1 MIPGGDIAPFTAA
14 AGRQAGAWLRAV
26 RPTQWIK
33 NGVVFAG
40 LVFGGRLLDPA
51 AFAQATLAFI
61 VFCLVSSGFYLIN
74 DVVDQQAD
82 QRHPLKRLRPVAAG
96 EIAPRRALVAGVILV
111 MVALVSALAVGVPFC
126 LAVLTYVLLMAGY
139 NLGFKR
145 VVILDVFVI
154 AAGFVIR
161 AAAGALAVDVS
172 ISPWLLICTMLL
184 ALLIA
189 FGKRRHEFLSLPDAR
204 DHRQNLEHYTP
215 ALLDRCVAVTA
226 MGSLL
231 VYGLYTFDAES
242 VPRDHRLM
250 LTIPLVAYGIFRYLF
265 LLYRRG
271 DGGAPEAMIVTDRP
285 LLISLG
291 AWAVMI
297 GVLFY
302 GS

>member
-1 MIPGGDIAPFTAA
+1 VIPGGDIAPIIAVVE
-14 AGRQAGAWLRAV
+14 RQAGAWLRAL

-40 LVFGGRLLDPA
+40 LVFGGKLLDPR

-61 VFCLVSSGFYLIN
+61 VFCIVSGGFYLIN
-74 DVVDQQAD
+74 DVVDRQAD
-82 QRHPLKRLRPVAAG
+82 LRHPLKRLRPIASG
-96 EIAPRRALVAGVILV
+96 EIAVRRALASGMFLVAA
-111 MVALVSALAVGVPFC
+111 ALLCALAVGLPFF
-126 LAVLTYVLLMAGY
+126 LAVLAYALLMAGY

-172 ISPWLLICTMLL
+172 ISPWLLMCTMLL

-189 FGKRRHEFLSLPDAR
+189 FGKRRHEFLSLPEAR
-204 DHRQNLEHYTP
+204 SHRQNLEHYTLP
-215 ALLDRCVAVTA
+215 LLDQCVAITA

-291 AWAVMI
+291 VWALTI

-302 GS
+302 AS

>member
-1 MIPGGDIAPFTAA
+1 VIPGGDIAPVIAV
-14 AGRQAGAWLRAV
+14 AGRQAGVWLRAL

-40 LVFGGRLLDPA
+40 LVFGDKLLDPP

-61 VFCLVSSGFYLIN
+61 LFCIISSGFYLIN

-82 QRHPLKRLRPVAAG
+82 QRHPLKRLRPVASG
-96 EIAPRRALVAGVILV
+96 EIATRRALAAGVFLV
-111 MVALVSALAVGVPFC
+111 AAALVCSLALGLPFF
-126 LAVLTYVLLMAGY
+126 LAVLAYALLMAGY
-139 NLGFKR
+139 NLWFKR

-154 AAGFVIR
+154 AAGFVVR
-161 AAAGALAVDVS
+161 AAAGALAVEVT

-189 FGKRRHEFLSLPDAR
+189 FGKRRHEFLSLPEAR
-204 DHRQNLEHYTP
+204 DHRRNLEHYTP
-215 ALLDRCVAVTA
+215 ALLDQCVAITA

-271 DGGAPEAMIVTDRP
+271 DGGAPEAMLVTDRP
-285 LLISLG
+285 LLIALG
-291 AWAVMI
+291 AWAVMV

-302 GS
+302 AS

>member
-1 MIPGGDIAPFTAA
+1 VIPGGDIAPIIAV
-14 AGRQAGAWLRAV
+14 AGRQAGTWLRAL

-40 LVFGGRLLDPA
+40 LVFGGKLLDPL
-51 AFAQATLAFI
+51 AFAQSTLAFI
-61 VFCLVSSGFYLIN
+61 LFCIVSSGFYLVN
-74 DVVDQQAD
+74 DVVDRQAD

-96 EIAPRRALVAGVILV
+96 EITSRRALAAGMFLVAA
-111 MVALVSALAVGVPFC
+111 ALVCSLALGLPFF
-126 LAVLTYVLLMAGY
+126 LAVLAYALLMAGY
-139 NLGFKR
+139 NLWFKR

-161 AAAGALAVDVS
+161 AAAGALAVDVT

-189 FGKRRHEFLSLPDAR
+189 FGKRRHEFISLPEAR
-204 DHRQNLEHYTP
+204 DHRRNLEHYSLT
-215 ALLDRCVAVTA
+215 LLDQCVAIAA

-242 VPRDHRLM
+242 VPQDHRLM

-271 DGGAPEAMIVTDRP
+271 DGGAPEAMLVTDRP

-291 AWAVMI
+291 AWALMI

-302 GS
+302 AS

>member
-1 MIPGGDIAPFTAA
+1 M
-14 AGRQAGAWLRAV
+14 RAL

-40 LVFGGRLLDPA
+40 LVFGGKLLDPL
-51 AFAQATLAFI
+51 AFAQATLAF
-61 VFCLVSSGFYLIN
+61 VLFCIISSGFYLIN
-74 DVVDQQAD
+74 DVVDRQAD
-82 QRHPLKRLRPVAAG
+82 QRHPLKRLRPVASG
-96 EIAPRRALVAGVILV
+96 EIATRRALAAGVFLV
-111 MVALVSALAVGVPFC
+111 AAALVCSLALGLPFF
-126 LAVLTYVLLMAGY
+126 LAVLAYALLMAGY
-139 NLGFKR
+139 NLWFKR

-154 AAGFVIR
+154 AAGFVVR
-161 AAAGALAVDVS
+161 SAAGALAVEVT

-189 FGKRRHEFLSLPDAR
+189 FGKRRHEFLSLPEAR
-204 DHRQNLEHYTP
+204 DHRRNLEHYTP
-215 ALLDRCVAVTA
+215 ALLDQCVTITA

-250 LTIPLVAYGIFRYLF
+250 LTIPLVAFGIFRYLF

-271 DGGAPEAMIVTDRP
+271 DGGAPEAMLVTDRP
-285 LLISLG
+285 LLAVLG
-291 AWAVMI
+291 AWAVMV

-302 GS
+302 AS

>member
-1 MIPGGDIAPFTAA
+1 MIPGGDFAPSFAV
-14 AGRQAGAWLRAV
+14 AGRQASAWLRAL

-33 NGVVFAG
+33 NGLVFAG
-40 LVFGGRLLDPA
+40 LVFGGKLLDPLA
-51 AFAQATLAFI
+51 LAQAILAFI
-61 VFCLVSSGFYLIN
+61 AFCIVSSGFYLIN

-82 QRHPLKRLRPVAAG
+82 LRHPLKRQRPIAAG
-96 EIAPRRALVAGVILV
+96 EIATRRALAAGVFLV
-111 MVALVSALAVGVPFC
+111 TAALACGLALGLPFFLSV
-126 LAVLTYVLLMAGY
+126 LAYALLMAGY
-139 NLGFKR
+139 NIWFKR

-161 AAAGALAVDVS
+161 AAAGALAVGVS

-189 FGKRRHEFLSLPDAR
+189 FGKRRHEFVSLPQAR
-204 DHRQNLEHYTP
+204 DHRPNLEHYTL
-215 ALLDRCVAVTA
+215 ALLDQCVAITA

-231 VYGLYTFDAES
+231 GYGLYTFDADS
-242 VPRDHRLM
+242 APRDHRLM

-271 DGGAPEAMIVTDRP
+271 DGGAPEAMIVSDRP

-297 GVLFY
+297 GVLSY
-302 GS
+302 GT

>member
-1 MIPGGDIAPFTAA
+1 VIPGGDIAPFTAA

-126 LAVLTYVLLMAGY
+126 LAVLAYVLLMAGY

-161 AAAGALAVDVS
+161 AAAGALAVAVS

-215 ALLDRCVAVTA
+215 ALLDQCVAVTA

>member
-1 MIPGGDIAPFTAA
+1 MIPGGDIAPVIAV
-14 AGRQAGAWLRAV
+14 AGRQAGVWLRAL

-40 LVFGGRLLDPA
+40 LVFGGKLLDPP

-61 VFCLVSSGFYLIN
+61 LFCIISSGFYLIN

-82 QRHPLKRLRPVAAG
+82 QRHPLKRLRPVASG
-96 EIAPRRALVAGVILV
+96 EIATRRALAAGVFLV
-111 MVALVSALAVGVPFC
+111 ATALVCSLALGLPFF
-126 LAVLTYVLLMAGY
+126 LAVLAYALLMAGY
-139 NLGFKR
+139 NLWFKR

-154 AAGFVIR
+154 AAGFVVR
-161 AAAGALAVDVS
+161 AAAGALAVEVT

-189 FGKRRHEFLSLPDAR
+189 FGKRRHEFLSLPEAR
-204 DHRQNLEHYTP
+204 DHRRNLEHYTP
-215 ALLDRCVAVTA
+215 ALLDQCVAITA

-271 DGGAPEAMIVTDRP
+271 DGGAPEAMLVTDRP
-285 LLISLG
+285 LLIALG
-291 AWAVMI
+291 AWAVTV

-302 GS
+302 AS

>member
-1 MIPGGDIAPFTAA
+1 VSPGGDIAPTIAL
-14 AGRQAGAWLRAV
+14 AGRQASAWLRAL

-40 LVFGGRLLDPA
+40 LVFGGKLLDPLA
-51 AFAQATLAFI
+51 VGHAVLAFI
-61 VFCLVSSGFYLIN
+61 LFCIVSSGFYLIN
-74 DVVDQQAD
+74 DVVDHQAD
-82 QRHPLKRLRPVAAG
+82 LRHPIKRLRPIVAG
-96 EIAPRRALVAGVILV
+96 EIATRRALATGVFLVAA
-111 MVALVSALAVGVPFC
+111 ALVCSLALSLPFF
-126 LAVLTYVLLMAGY
+126 LAMLAYALFMSGY
-139 NLGFKR
+139 NLWFKR

-154 AAGFVIR
+154 AGGFVIR

-204 DHRQNLEHYTP
+204 NHRQNLEHYIP
-215 ALLDRCVAVTA
+215 ALLDQCVAVTA

-250 LTIPLVAYGIFRYLF
+250 LTIPLAAYGIFRYLF

-271 DGGAPEAMIVTDRP
+271 DGGAPETMLVTDRP

-291 AWAVMI
+291 A
-297 GVLFY
+297 GR
-302 GS
+302 

>member
-1 MIPGGDIAPFTAA
+1 MIPGGDIAPMLAV
-14 AGRQAGAWLRAV
+14 AGRQASAWLRAV

-40 LVFGGRLLDPA
+40 FVFGGKLLDPVA
-51 AFAQATLAFI
+51 LAQATLAFI
-61 VFCLVSSGFYLIN
+61 VFCIVSSGFYLIN
-74 DVVDQQAD
+74 DVVDRQAD
-82 QRHPLKRLRPVAAG
+82 LRHPLKRLRPIAAG
-96 EIAPRRALVAGVILV
+96 EIATRRALAAGTFLVVA
-111 MVALVSALAVGVPFC
+111 ALLCALALGLPFFFAT
-126 LAVLTYVLLMAGY
+126 LAYVLLMAGY
-139 NLGFKR
+139 NLQLKR

-204 DHRQNLEHYTP
+204 DHRRNLEHYTP
-215 ALLDRCVAVTA
+215 ALLDQCVAITA
-226 MGSLL
+226 MGTLL
-231 VYGLYTFDAES
+231 AYGLYTFDAES

-250 LTIPLVAYGIFRYLF
+250 MTIPLVAYGIFRYLF

-271 DGGAPEAMIVTDRP
+271 DGGAPEAMLITDRP
-285 LLISLG
+285 LLLSLG
-291 AWAVMI
+291 AWALMI
-297 GVLFY
+297 GILFY
-302 GS
+302 AS

>member
-1 MIPGGDIAPFTAA
+1 
-14 AGRQAGAWLRAV
+14 V
-26 RPTQWIK
+26 
-33 NGVVFAG
+33 
-40 LVFGGRLLDPA
+40 
-51 AFAQATLAFI
+51 
-61 VFCLVSSGFYLIN
+61 
-74 DVVDQQAD
+74 
-82 QRHPLKRLRPVAAG
+82 KRLRPIAAG
-96 EIAPRRALVAGVILV
+96 EIATRRALAAGLFLVAT
-111 MVALVSALAVGVPFC
+111 ALVCSLALGPPFF
-126 LAVLTYVLLMAGY
+126 LAILGYVLLMAGY
-139 NLGFKR
+139 NLWFKR

-161 AAAGALAVDVS
+161 AAAGALAVEVS

-189 FGKRRHEFLSLPDAR
+189 FGKRRHEFLSLPEAR
-204 DHRQNLEHYTP
+204 DHRRNLEHYTP
-215 ALLDRCVAVTA
+215 ALLDQCVAITA

-271 DGGAPEAMIVTDRP
+271 DGGAPEAMIVSDRP

-291 AWAVMI
+291 AWALMI

>member
-1 MIPGGDIAPFTAA
+1 VNPGGDIAPIIAV
-14 AGRQAGAWLRAV
+14 AGRQAGAWLRAL
-26 RPTQWIK
+26 RPSQWIK

-40 LVFGGRLLDPA
+40 LVFGGKLLDPL
-51 AFAQATLAFI
+51 AFAQATLAFVI
-61 VFCLVSSGFYLIN
+61 FCIVSSGFYLIN
-74 DVVDQQAD
+74 DVVDQQTD
-82 QRHPLKRLRPVAAG
+82 LRHPVKRLRPIAAG
-96 EIAPRRALVAGVILV
+96 EIATRRALAAGVFLV
-111 MVALVSALAVGVPFC
+111 AAALACSLALGLPFF
-126 LAVLTYVLLMAGY
+126 LAILAYALLMAGY
-139 NLGFKR
+139 NVWFKR

-161 AAAGALAVDVS
+161 AAAGALAVNVT

-189 FGKRRHEFLSLPDAR
+189 FGKRRHEFVSLPEAR
-204 DHRQNLEHYTP
+204 GHRRNLEHYSL
-215 ALLDRCVAVTA
+215 ALLDQCVAITA

-271 DGGAPEAMIVTDRP
+271 DGGAPETMLVTDRP
-285 LLISLG
+285 LLLSIG
-291 AWAVMI
+291 AWALLV

-302 GS
+302 AS

>member
-1 MIPGGDIAPFTAA
+1 MIPSSDIAPTIAV
-14 AGRQAGAWLRAV
+14 AGRHAGAWLRAL

-40 LVFGGRLLDPA
+40 LVFGGKLLDPL
-51 AFAQATLAFI
+51 AFAQAVLAFV
-61 VFCLVSSGFYLIN
+61 VFCIVSSGFYLIN
-74 DVVDQQAD
+74 DVVDRRAD

-96 EIAPRRALVAGVILV
+96 EIATRWALAAGVFLVAVASVCSLALGLPFFLAIL
-111 MVALVSALAVGVPFC
+111 A
-126 LAVLTYVLLMAGY
+126 YVLLMAGY
-139 NLGFKR
+139 NVWFKR
-145 VVILDVFVI
+145 IVILDVIVI

-189 FGKRRHEFLSLPDAR
+189 FGKRRHEFLSLPEAR
-204 DHRQNLEHYTP
+204 DHRRSLEHYTP
-215 ALLDRCVAVTA
+215 ALLDQCVTISA

-271 DGGAPEAMIVTDRP
+271 DGGAPEAMLVTDRP
-285 LLISLG
+285 LLIAIG
-291 AWAVMI
+291 AWAMMI

-302 GS
+302 AS

>member
-1 MIPGGDIAPFTAA
+1 MNPGGHIAPVFAV
-14 AGRQAGAWLRAV
+14 AGRHASAWLRAL

-40 LVFGGRLLDPA
+40 LVFGGKLLDPL
-51 AFAQATLAFI
+51 AFAQATLACI
-61 VFCLVSSGFYLIN
+61 VFCALSSGFYLIN
-74 DVVDQQAD
+74 DVVDRQAD
-82 QRHPLKRLRPVAAG
+82 LRHPVKRLRPIAAG
-96 EIAPRRALVAGVILV
+96 EIASSRALTVGLF
-111 MVALVSALAVGVPFC
+111 LVSATLVCALALGLPFF
-126 LAVLTYVLLMAGY
+126 LATLAYALLMAGY
-139 NLGFKR
+139 NLWLKR
-145 VVILDVFVI
+145 IVILDVFVI

-189 FGKRRHEFLSLPDAR
+189 FGKRRHEFLSLPQAR
-204 DHRQNLEHYTP
+204 DHRRNLEHYTA
-215 ALLDRCVAVTA
+215 ALLDQCVAITA

-271 DGGAPEAMIVTDRP
+271 DGGAPEAMLVTDRP
-285 LLISLG
+285 LLAALG
-291 AWAVMI
+291 AWALMI

-302 GS
+302 AS

>member
-14 AGRQAGAWLRAV
+14 AGRQAGAWLRAL

-33 NGVVFAG
+33 NGVLFAG
-40 LVFGGRLLDPA
+40 LVFGGKLLDPLA
-51 AFAQATLAFI
+51 LAQATLAFT

-74 DVVDQQAD
+74 DVVDRQAD
-82 QRHPLKRLRPVAAG
+82 LRHPLKRLRPIAAG
-96 EIAPRRALVAGVILV
+96 EIAPGRALGAGVFLV
-111 MVALVSALAVGVPFC
+111 AAALVFSLALGPQFV
-126 LAVLTYVLLMAGY
+126 LATLAYALLMAGY
-139 NLGFKR
+139 NLWFKR
-145 VVILDVFVI
+145 VVILDVLVI

-161 AAAGALAVDVS
+161 AAAGALAVNVS
-172 ISPWLLICTMLL
+172 ISPWLLMCTMLL

-189 FGKRRHEFLSLPDAR
+189 FGKRRHEFLSLPEAR
-204 DHRQNLEHYTP
+204 DHRRNLEHYTE
-215 ALLDRCVAVTA
+215 ALLDQCVAITA

-250 LTIPLVAYGIFRYLF
+250 LTIPLVAYGIFRYLY

-271 DGGAPEAMIVTDRP
+271 DGGAPEAMLVTDRP
-285 LLISLG
+285 LLLTLG
-291 AWAVMI
+291 AWALTI

-302 GS
+302 AS